1 MCFRMSVPYW
11 CLNPALVP
19 LCITDKLERFID
31 WDGTACK
38 GLQNGHKY
46 TDCAFI
52 RPKRNLYSGKSG
64 QGLQEQKS
72 YKEGASSL
80 NLLSVPRHC
89 SLSFGSR
96 VFRVSAPKIW
106 NSLAPHVLQSQTL
119 DSFRRH
125 LKTYYFQSACP
136 SPMRPDSL
144 LRLWRYI
151 NHLLTY
157 LHLGIATA
165 VLLQAGCH
173 FCHQTDSV
181 RSLLIIVTIL
191 KMSEVHTSVLLTL
204 LFGW

>member
-125 LKTYYFQSACP
+125 ILLVGLSRPLRPIPNAPWFSSMTYYF
-136 SPMRPDSL
+136 
-144 LRLWRYI
+144 
-151 NHLLTY
+151 LTY
-157 LHLGIATA
+157 LLTKQYWHRPCRCSLGQNGAICGAIC
-165 VLLQAGCH
+165 G
-173 FCHQTDSV
+173 
-181 RSLLIIVTIL
+181 
-191 KMSEVHTSVLLTL
+191 
-204 LFGW
+204 